1 MNIDYSS
8 FNYIRNHEAK
18 FQYILDTQPAVLELR
33 NQVKVLIDNT
43 IFKDKLEC
51 AMLVNKNKVWFFP
64 SIIDTHSSVNFVR
77 AYSGLWCKFVA
88 EMEYKSVEIKGN

>member
-8 FNYIRNHEAK
+8 FDYVRNHEPK

-33 NQVKVLIDNT
+33 NQVKALIDNT

-51 AMLVNKNKVWFFP
+51 DMLVKKNKVWFYP

-77 AYSGLWCKFVA
+77 AYSGLWCKLVD
-88 EMEYKSVEIKGN
+88 EIEYKSVEIKGD